1 MFLRFLVICFNSS
14 FFVSV
19 LVSLI
24 PEVGDVTQAKGK
36 STRRVQFDHVEEFE
50 QKKKRLD
57 AKDRGLTAYAGKLR
71 RENRYQEFRELALL
85 ERQIVLK
92 QQLQQRGASESS
104 DLAGK

>member
-1 MFLRFLVICFNSS
+1 MICFNLF

-19 LVSLI
+19 LVSLT
-24 PEVGDVTQAKGK
+24 PGVGDITTATGK

-50 QKKKRLD
+50 QKKRRLD
-57 AKDRGLTAYAGKLR
+57 ARDRGLTAYAAQLR
-71 RENRYQEFRELALL
+71 REGRYQEYRELALL

-92 QQLQQRGASESS
+92 QQLQQRGTSESS

>member
-24 PEVGDVTQAKGK
+24 PEVGDVTQAKVK

-71 RENRYQEFRELALL
+71 REGRYLEFREIALL
-85 ERQIVLK
+85 ERQIVLQ
-92 QQLQQRGASESS
+92 QQLQQRGTSESS

>member
-1 MFLRFLVICFNSS
+1 MICFNLF

-19 LVSLI
+19 LVSLT
-24 PEVGDVTQAKGK
+24 PGVGDVTTAKGK

-50 QKKKRLD
+50 QKKRRLD
-57 AKDRGLTAYAGKLR
+57 ARDRGLTAYAAQLR
-71 RENRYQEFRELALL
+71 REGRYQEYRELALL

-92 QQLQQRGASESS
+92 QQLQQRGSSESS

>member
-1 MFLRFLVICFNSS
+1 MIYFNL
-14 FFVSV
+14 FFFISV
-19 LVSLI
+19 LLSLT
-24 PEVGDVTQAKGK
+24 PGVGDVTQAKGK

-71 RENRYQEFRELALL
+71 RENRYLEFRELALL

-92 QQLQQRGASESS
+92 QQLQQRGTSESS